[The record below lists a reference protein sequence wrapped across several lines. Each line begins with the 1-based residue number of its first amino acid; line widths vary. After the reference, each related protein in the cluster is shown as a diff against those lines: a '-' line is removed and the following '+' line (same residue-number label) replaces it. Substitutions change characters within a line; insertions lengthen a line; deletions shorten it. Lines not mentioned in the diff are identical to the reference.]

1 MKVIS
6 PFVENVIIK
15 ERMAQ
20 YKCESYIIN
29 LT

>member
-6 PFVENVIIK
+6 PFVENAIII
-15 ERMAQ
+15 ERMTQ